1 MLKTCPY
8 VLIATIFLVRIM
20 DRSAQFDRD
29 GSLKPPTMENVARQ
43 KAQRGRVDPEG
54 MRVAAEANGQGGK
67 EEGRMTLVQRVR
79 QR

>member
-1 MLKTCPY
+1 
-8 VLIATIFLVRIM
+8 
-20 DRSAQFDRD
+20 
-29 GSLKPPTMENVARQ
+29 MENVARQ

>member
-1 MLKTCPY
+1 
-8 VLIATIFLVRIM
+8 M